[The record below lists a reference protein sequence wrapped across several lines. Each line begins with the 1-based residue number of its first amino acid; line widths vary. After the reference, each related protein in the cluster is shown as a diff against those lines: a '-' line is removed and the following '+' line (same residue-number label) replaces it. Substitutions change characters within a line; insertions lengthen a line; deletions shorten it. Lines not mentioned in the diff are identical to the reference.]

1 MESCL
6 DNLLKQE
13 ETWWA
18 QRAKVHWL
26 QQGDLN
32 TRFFHHKASQRNGR
46 NHIYIIQDARGNIW
60 KDSDHIHSIFLDYFQ
75 NIFSSNNHSISL
87 NSLSM
92 VKNRISTFDYEL
104 LNKVYT
110 EREVFD
116 TIRSLKSNS
125 AAGPNGIST
134 LFYQQYWD
142 IIGTDILEF
151 VLNILNNGGSVS
163 NINHILISDQLA
175 YVMLFSKLLPK
186 L

>member
-1 MESCL
+1 
-6 DNLLKQE
+6 
-13 ETWWA
+13 
-18 QRAKVHWL
+18 
-26 QQGDLN
+26 
-32 TRFFHHKASQRNGR
+32 
-46 NHIYIIQDARGNIW
+46 
-60 KDSDHIHSIFLDYFQ
+60 
-75 NIFSSNNHSISL
+75 
-87 NSLSM
+87 M